1 MPVRPLAT
9 ARRGAERA
17 RLFSP
22 ALLRTH
28 RDDQATAAQPRV
40 MQECGFGSFKI
51 ALKEMEDRVSLAS
64 VPMLSPDDIGPYRFN
79 LIGIKHIIPW
89 RHIALPVSHGI
100 DKTCM
105 GVAWKVPQI
114 DRPLRIAHTCTMAS
128 RTVARK

>member
-1 MPVRPLAT
+1 LVKVTSA
-9 ARRGAERA
+9 ARIQGSVLPNSWGNAPSA
-17 RLFSP
+17 RLRLGD
-22 ALLRTH
+22 AEVGELGR
-28 RDDQATAAQPRV
+28 RV
-40 MQECGFGSFKI
+40 FKI

-64 VPMLSPDDIGPYRFN
+64 VPGLSPDDIGPYRFN

-105 GVAWKVPQI
+105 GIARKVSQI
-114 DRPLRIAHTCTMAS
+114 DRPLRITHTCTMAS